1 MKYTKVKLKELP
13 IEEAHG
19 GSGARQ
25 VLVKPE
31 HVTSPFFEAVTKG
44 FLKEGSKFDWHNHP
58 DTDEIFIVL
67 KGSGKFFC
75 ENDVTDYKEDD
86 VVITPA
92 NLNHKIEAE
101 ENSEYYFIRIKS
113 K

>member
-1 MKYTKVKLKELP
+1 MKYTKLKLKDIP
-13 IEEAHG
+13 IEKAHG

-44 FLKEGSKFDWHNHP
+44 FLKKGAKFDWHNHP

-67 KGSGKFFC
+67 KGNGKFFC
-75 ENDVTDYKEDD
+75 EDELTDYQEDD
-86 VVITPA
+86 VFITPA
-92 NLNHKIEAE
+92 DLNHMIEAE
-101 ENSEYYFIRIKS
+101 EDSEYYFIRIKS